1 MEGEK
6 DRMADNTIMLI
17 PKTFK
22 TKPVIKN
29 HITVESGTAFGI
41 GVMATFV
48 AGLQVVHPIVTIPF
62 IGVNLAILWFAIFPS
77 KWDEN
82 KTKIEVYFSYL
93 SVNKKSFKKIKRGGL
108 EHVQQIKKVEEHC
121 DKRRKRIY

>member
-1 MEGEK
+1 MENK
-6 DRMADNTIMLI
+6 VADNTIMLI

-29 HITVESGTAFGI
+29 HITVESGTGFGI

-48 AGLQVVHPIVTIPF
+48 AGLQIVHPIFTIPF

-93 SVNKKSFKKIKRGGL
+93 RVNKKSFIKIKRGGL
-108 EHVQQIKKVEEHC
+108 EHVQQVKKTEERR